1 MYRNI
6 RSSANPRQQYVW
18 PIAEPYPK
26 HLLSLPVLHLS
37 AINGTRPTWLTGN
50 DRCDWHYSDI
60 HWVCVCLYF
69 HIFDWQLDSCASL
82 CHLSKDWKRCSAN
95 PRLRGHGPAWGV
107 EGYSVAPGQH
117 CVSDKL
123 NLCIFKYPICFYF
136 HNVNRVHTEISHWTV
151 DKADVRLYGL
161 GDRADL
167 VHFEQQAV
175 AGSLLSSFL
184 YSLGVGHRQV
194 IPNNLDPHLG
204 RQARPGL
211 PVILVKRVLDGHHW
225 KWKRR
230 GLLLINRGT
239 ASAN

>member
-1 MYRNI
+1 MERG
-6 RSSANPRQQYVW
+6 QHGWQVMTDVTDT
-18 PIAEPYPK
+18 IAT
-26 HLLSLPVLHLS
+26 S
-37 AINGTRPTWLTGN
+37 TG
-50 DRCDWHYSDI
+50 Y
-60 HWVCVCLYF
+60 VCVYISTSLT
-69 HIFDWQLDSCASL
+69 DSWTAVP
-82 CHLSKDWKRCSAN
+82 LSVTSAKIESAVR
-95 PRLRGHGPAWGV
+95 PIRGFEVTDLPEGV

-230 GLLLINRGT
+230 GLLLINRGS

>member
-1 MYRNI
+1 M
-6 RSSANPRQQYVW
+6 
-18 PIAEPYPK
+18 
-26 HLLSLPVLHLS
+26 
-37 AINGTRPTWLTGN
+37 
-50 DRCDWHYSDI
+50 
-60 HWVCVCLYF
+60 
-69 HIFDWQLDSCASL
+69 
-82 CHLSKDWKRCSAN
+82 
-95 PRLRGHGPAWGV
+95 
-107 EGYSVAPGQH
+107 
-117 CVSDKL
+117 
-123 NLCIFKYPICFYF
+123 
-136 HNVNRVHTEISHWTV
+136 NRVHTEISHWTV

-230 GLLLINRGT
+230 GLLLINGGVLVLTSDLIIITNNVIFQITQHKSLKLLDNFKISSFKWYKGNSFSCPELRF
-239 ASAN
+239 